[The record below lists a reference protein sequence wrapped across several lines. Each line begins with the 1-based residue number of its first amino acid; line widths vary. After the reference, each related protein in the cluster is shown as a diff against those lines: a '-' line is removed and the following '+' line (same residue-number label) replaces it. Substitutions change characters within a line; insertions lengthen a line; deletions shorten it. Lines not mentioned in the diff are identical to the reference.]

1 MGAIFLLKEMVQFG
15 IQEEA
20 NLFDN
25 TKRNKCLHLID
36 GKVFNSFD
44 TKKRALRINDLKSC
58 DLKSC
63 ANLDASS
70 VRSSSNSLGAPT
82 PSTLSECDDDSDY
95 GLFEDLEDDFNF
107 IKSRAETIVTTTESS
122 SSFKANTSNSV
133 VYAVQNHHA
142 HISCR
147 SFEKNMEKTSS
158 ASISITGESI
168 VQDSSGLHAEY
179 HVKMVLDSVEH
190 NSWKTLN
197 DFQEIAKACE
207 EFSNPNK
214 KKSIW
219 QSLFP
224 VLKEKKRVYKVS
236 QPSTTFTLTLLA
248 WDNVV
253 HQRFKRNW
261 FKQLSA
267 STLVLESKA
276 LQFFLECLFF
286 AIPKIDI
293 LIEFMA

>member
-1 MGAIFLLKEMVQFG
+1 MGLILLTQ
-15 IQEEA
+15 
-20 NLFDN
+20 
-25 TKRNKCLHLID
+25 
-36 GKVFNSFD
+36 
-44 TKKRALRINDLKSC
+44 KKRVLGMTDLKSC

-63 ANLDASS
+63 VNMDASS
-70 VRSSSNSLGAPT
+70 VWSSSNLSGAPT
-82 PSTLSECDDDSDY
+82 PSTLSECGDDSDY

-107 IKSRAETIVTTTESS
+107 IKSRAETMATTAKSS
-122 SSFKANTSNSV
+122 SSFKTNTSKSV
-133 VYAVQNHHA
+133 VYTAQNKNA

-147 SFEKNMEKTSS
+147 LFEMNMEKTSS
-158 ASISITGESI
+158 VSISITGESI

-197 DFQEIAKACE
+197 DFEEIAKACQ
-207 EFSNPNK
+207 EFSNK
-214 KKSIW
+214 KKSVW
-219 QSLFP
+219 QSLSS
-224 VLKEKKRVYKVS
+224 VLIEKRVYKVS
-236 QPSTTFTLTLLA
+236 QPSTMFTMTLLA

-267 STLVLESKA
+267 STLVLESQA
-276 LQFFLECLFF
+276 LQYFLECLFF